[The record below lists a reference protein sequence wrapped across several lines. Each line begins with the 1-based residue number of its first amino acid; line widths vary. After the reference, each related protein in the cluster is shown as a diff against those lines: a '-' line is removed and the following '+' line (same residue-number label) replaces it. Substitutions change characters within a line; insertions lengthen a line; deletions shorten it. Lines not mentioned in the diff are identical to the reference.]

1 MFFVTILPARPYSQA
16 AQLWKRKARSASSDQ
31 TTEVAA
37 AAPLN
42 LAGPCDHVGIVQ
54 NDN

>member
-37 AAPLN
+37 AAAAPLN
-42 LAGPCDHVGIVQ
+42 LTGPCGHLE
-54 NDN
+54 